1 MSRPN
6 KTRQQLN
13 NDIEILDQSESNR
26 KVENRIAIAITVIW
40 KYLIFMS
47 LTPYMY
53 NTFMPEHSIETSAP
67 ALLRLKL

>member
-26 KVENRIAIAITVIW
+26 KVENRIAIAITVI
-40 KYLIFMS
+40 
-47 LTPYMY
+47 
-53 NTFMPEHSIETSAP
+53 
-67 ALLRLKL
+67 